1 MGNVRVS
8 GSEQVECDANSK
20 SEDKV
25 ISQER
30 LYLPEFVLG
39 KRVLVTQGATTYL
52 ADNSDLQSDKATVS
66 FHSSP
71 SMDDRLERV
80 AAYGSVVTGELSN
93 GWLKVEIQNTQA
105 NSSMQMQDRTST
117 DRDSIGH
124 PRAAPQSSA
133 GLMIH
138 QH

>member
-20 SEDKV
+20 SDDKV

-39 KRVLVTQGATTYL
+39 KRVLVAQGATTYL
-52 ADNSDLQSDKATVS
+52 ANNSDLQSDKATVS

-93 GWLKVEIQNTQA
+93 GWLKVEIQNTHRQIVLCKCK
-105 NSSMQMQDRTST
+105 T
-117 DRDSIGH
+117 GH
-124 PRAAPQSSA
+124 PQTGIRLVIHAPPRKQA
-133 GLMIH
+133 QGG
-138 QH
+138 